1 MSVNKLDTLEVSGT
15 PEDIGFAIGQA
26 DADSI
31 KKQVLQLAEFRETER
46 TWQDSSYLKMLDA
59 AARSVFPEYVLELE
73 GMARGVQVE
82 YETLL
87 IWNCRGDLP
96 LSDDAIP
103 ESAKHSPEG
112 CTTLLYPA
120 AKSSVAVIAHNEDGP
135 PELDGHCCWLSVRQE
150 NGSKFSTY
158 HYPGMLPG
166 HTFSVNSHGLV
177 QTINNIRV
185 DDLQSGIPHW
195 C

>member
-31 KKQVLQLAEFRETER
+31 QKQVLQLAEFRETER
-46 TWQDSSYLKMLDA
+46 TWQDSSYLQELLT
-59 AARSVFPEYVLELE
+59 AARYFFPEYVLELE
-73 GMARGVQVE
+73 GMARGAQVE

-87 IWNCRGDLP
+87 VWNCRGDLP

-120 AKSSVAVIAHNEDGP
+120 AKSSVTVIAHNEDGQ
-135 PELDGHCCWLSVRQE
+135 PEL
-150 NGSKFSTY
+150 NGY
-158 HYPGMLPG
+158 
-166 HTFSVNSHGLV
+166 
-177 QTINNIRV
+177 
-185 DDLQSGIPHW
+185 
-195 C
+195 

>member
-1 MSVNKLDTLEVSGT
+1 
-15 PEDIGFAIGQA
+15 
-26 DADSI
+26 
-31 KKQVLQLAEFRETER
+31 
-46 TWQDSSYLKMLDA
+46 MLDA

-73 GMARGVQVE
+73 GMARGAQVE

-135 PELDGHCCWLSVRQE
+135 PELDGHCS
-150 NGSKFSTY
+150 
-158 HYPGMLPG
+158 
-166 HTFSVNSHGLV
+166 
-177 QTINNIRV
+177 
-185 DDLQSGIPHW
+185 
-195 C
+195 

>member
-1 MSVNKLDTLEVSGT
+1 MSVNKLDKLEVSGT
-15 PEDIGFAIGQA
+15 PKVIGFAIGQA
-26 DADSI
+26 YADSI
-31 KKQVLQLAEFRETER
+31 QIQILQLAEIRERER
-46 TWQDSSYLKMLDA
+46 TRQDSSYLKMLDA

-73 GMARGVQVE
+73 GMARSAQVE

-87 IWNCRGDLP
+87 VWNCRGDLP
-96 LSDDAIP
+96 LFDDAI
-103 ESAKHSPEG
+103 PEG

-135 PELDGHCCWLSVRQE
+135 PELDGHRCWLSFRQE
-150 NGSKFSTY
+150 NGSKFSTF

-166 HTFSVNSHGLV
+166 HTLSVNSHGLV
-177 QTINNIRV
+177 QTISNIRV

>member
-1 MSVNKLDTLEVSGT
+1 MDKLETLEVSGA
-15 PEDIGFAIGQA
+15 PEDIGFAIGQI
-26 DADSI
+26 DADLI
-31 KKQVLQLAEFRETER
+31 QKQVLQLAEFRETER
-46 TWQDSSYLKMLDA
+46 TWQSRSYLQELFTE
-59 AARSVFPEYVLELE
+59 ARYVFPEYFLELE
-73 GMARGVQVE
+73 SMVNVAQVE
-82 YETLL
+82 FELFL

-96 LSDDAIP
+96 MSDDAIS

-135 PELDGHCCWLSVRQE
+135 PELDGHCSCFSVRQE
-150 NGSKFSTY
+150 NGSKFSTF

-166 HTFSVNSHGLV
+166 HTLSVNSHGLV

>member
-1 MSVNKLDTLEVSGT
+1 MDKLETLEVSGT

-31 KKQVLQLAEFRETER
+31 QKQVLQLAEFRETER

-59 AARSVFPEYVLELE
+59 AARSVFPEYVLQLE
-73 GMARGVQVE
+73 GMARGAQVE

-87 IWNCRGDLP
+87 IWNSRGDLP

-103 ESAKHSPEG
+103 ESVKHSPEG

-120 AKSSVAVIAHNEDGP
+120 AKSSVAVIATMKTDHRNWMDIAAGSVSDRKTVQSFP
-135 PELDGHCCWLSVRQE
+135 LSIIPECC
-150 NGSKFSTY
+150 
-158 HYPGMLPG
+158 
-166 HTFSVNSHGLV
+166 
-177 QTINNIRV
+177 RV
-185 DDLQSGIPHW
+185 TRFP
-195 C
+195 